1 MRLFVSPT
9 SPFVRKVVV
18 MIREAGIEGID
29 TEEVAGN
36 PVAPGSLPVDHNP
49 LGKIPALVLDDGR
62 ALYDSRVITRYLD
75 HRAGAGLYPGGERL
89 WDTLALEAM
98 ADGMMEAAV
107 LMVYESR
114 IRPEER
120 RHQPWVEAQWL
131 KVNRALDAAETRWQ
145 PHLAGPLDMGQIALA
160 VALGYLD
167 FRHDGRGWRQGRP
180 ALAAWEAAMA
190 ARPALQATVP
200 QG

>member
-1 MRLFVSPT
+1 MKLFVSPT

-18 MIREAGIEGID
+18 MIREAGIEGIE

-49 LGKIPALVLDDGR
+49 LGKIPALLLDDGR
-62 ALYDSRVITRYLD
+62 ALFDSRVITRYLD
-75 HRAGAGLYPGGERL
+75 SRAGAGLYPGGEAL
-89 WDTLALEAM
+89 WDALALEAM

-114 IRPEER
+114 IRPEDR
-120 RHQPWVEAQWL
+120 RHEPWVDAQWL

-145 PHLAGPLDMGQIALA
+145 AHLAGPLDMGQIALA

-167 FRHDGRGWRQGRP
+167 FRHAARDWRRGRP
-180 ALAAWEAAMA
+180 ALAAWEAAVA
-190 ARPALQATVP
+190 QRPALKATVP

>member
-1 MRLFVSPT
+1 MRLYTSPT
-9 SPFVRKVVV
+9 SPFVRKVLVL
-18 MIREAGIEGID
+18 IREAGIGGIG
-29 TEEVAGN
+29 TEEVAGT
-36 PVAPGSLPVDHNP
+36 PVAPGSLPVDLNP

-75 HRAGAGLYPGGERL
+75 SHAGAGLYPGGEAL

-120 RHQPWVEAQWL
+120 RHEPWVEAQWT
-131 KVNRALDAAETRWQ
+131 KVARALDAAETRWQ
-145 PHLAGPLDMGQIALA
+145 AHLKGPLDMGQVALA

-167 FRHDGRGWRQGRP
+167 FRHAARDWRKGRP
-180 ALAAWEAAMA
+180 ALAAWEAAVA
-190 ARPALQATVP
+190 QRPALKATVP

>member
-1 MRLFVSPT
+1 MKLYTSPT
-9 SPFVRKVVV
+9 SPFVRKVLVL
-18 MIREAGIEGID
+18 IREAGIGGID
-29 TEEVAGN
+29 TEEVSGT
-36 PVAPGSLPVDHNP
+36 PVAPGSLPVDLNP

-75 HRAGAGLYPGGERL
+75 QRAAAGLYPAGERL

-120 RHQPWVEAQWL
+120 RHEPWVEAQWL
-131 KVNRALDAAETRWQ
+131 KVARALDAAETRWQ
-145 PHLAGPLDMGQIALA
+145 AHLGGPLDMGQIALA

-167 FRHDGRGWRQGRP
+167 FRHSARDWRKDRP
-180 ALAAWEAAMA
+180 ALATWEAGVAQ
-190 ARPALQATVP
+190 RPALRATAP